1 MLAAIY
7 DNKND
12 YWNINKILNQ
22 EDDVELEDEELDEEE
37 ETKSREKTP
46 DLNEDVFRDD
56 EDIAI
61 AECF

>member
-46 DLNEDVFRDD
+46 DLNEDC
-56 EDIAI
+56 I
-61 AECF
+61 